1 VPSFQLKWNCILQ
14 SVYDVMDCFKQKSS
28 VDGTSV
34 FVVAAKQCCTE
45 LKTFSAKGLMS
56 WVGIGLGQLI

>member
-1 VPSFQLKWNCILQ
+1 
-14 SVYDVMDCFKQKSS
+14 MDCFKQKSS